1 MQAYYDDPSIEITVF
16 ATKTGRLTK
25 RIELADDGSLAVTPA
40 AAMASGSARRAAVAN
55 VHELVEVIEG
65 LGHNEALALGTIR
78 PDLPEQVKV
87 VTKNKVDGAAGVI
100 ARTADAI
107 VYRPGQPA
115 LALLDFDTKG
125 MPADMSVTDF
135 WATLVEVLPA
145 LRDAAHVVRRSTSSG
160 LRRTDTGKEL
170 PGSNGVHIYVA
181 ARDGGDVERFLKT
194 LHDRCWLAGF
204 GWMMVGKAG
213 QLLERSI
220 VDRSVGAP
228 ERLVFEAAPLL
239 KPPLAQAA
247 ERRRPIAFEGE
258 VIDTVAACPPLK
270 IVETAQLEELKAREA
285 HRLAAE
291 AAKVRAEF
299 ITAQAKSLAER
310 TGRSEE
316 TARRIIERQCE
327 GVLHPNVVLPF
338 DDPKLTSCTV
348 ADVLANPA
356 GFEGETLA
364 DPNEGVEYGR
374 CKAKIMR
381 RTDGTP
387 WIHSF
392 AHGRTIYELKFDAA
406 SVREAMEKAEKEKV
420 VETFT
425 KLAVDADLDPVGLAE
440 LRQQAKK
447 LSGVG
452 LRVIDSTLKA
462 AQEKHVSKQAQEERR
477 RHAAQRRDPRPYIP
491 VPWPDAPWL
500 PVMDVLNDVIGK
512 SDAAVPPMRDID
524 EVATRTSKQ
533 PVPNTHAFT
542 SGGAN
547 AKQEVGDSK
556 LPAPE
561 QWILR
566 QMSDE
571 EVAEMIEEH
580 IDFYDEKDGP
590 RRSVHLPMSFVRHYR
605 QRHDDVLPTVAA
617 IATSPIVLADGV
629 LLAPDGLDRDRGIV
643 FYVPEKLREVV
654 PEPENCTAEAVRK
667 AMQFLTEEWLCDVA
681 TDYVGK
687 CTLIAAAMTVIE
699 RSLLPDRPAFFVT
712 AGRRGGGKTTTIIML
727 LMAVTGVRPAASSWS
742 TNEEERRKALLAQFM
757 CGVPYV
763 LWDNIARGAQ
773 ISCPHIERSCTSAY
787 YSDRKLGV
795 SEMVSTAASAIHFFS
810 GNNVAPCGDLASRS
824 LHIRISVDRP
834 DPENRE
840 FKHPDPIGW
849 TDNNR
854 AEILAA
860 LYTILLGNPGLKDA
874 HDAPAK
880 TRFKM
885 WWRLIGSAVEHA
897 AKLAGPV
904 EDKKPF
910 ELDFQYLFLK
920 QEEDDE
926 ESATLADILDTITR
940 LLPEKFTAADLA
952 ELVNDQF
959 AIPDVI
965 AMIEFLQPGAP
976 SGYKFSPKSIGRRLR
991 KHQDNPVTSGER
1003 TLVLR
1008 SWSPNAAEGHSY
1020 YVEVKGEVAALA
1032 KSSVEPSKPHA
1043 ERAKPFIQRALEKQE
1058 AKTQAPPFKVLGR
1071 GPAGSR
1077 CTLCGKGGP
1086 MRIKHGREVDLW
1098 HPECAERYLAAMGS
1112 PRRAKQIRF
1121 R

>member
-1 MQAYYDDPSIEITVF
+1 MQYDSDKRSTQENHFEHPSIELTVF

-40 AAMASGSARRAAVAN
+40 AAMTSGSARRAAVAN
-55 VHELVEVIEG
+55 VHELVEVIER
-65 LGHNEALALGTIR
+65 LKHNEALALGR
-78 PDLPEQVKV
+78 MRDDLPDA
-87 VTKNKVDGAAGVI
+87 VTVTTKRKLDGAAGVI

-107 VYRPGQPA
+107 IYRPGQPA
-115 LALLDFDTKG
+115 LVLLDFDTKG
-125 MPADMSVTDF
+125 MPADIHVEDF
-135 WATLVEVLPA
+135 WETLVKVLPA
-145 LRDAAHVVRRSTSSG
+145 LRDAAHVIRRSTSSG
-160 LRRTDTGKEL
+160 LQRTDTGEL
-170 PGSNGVHIYVA
+170 LAGSSGVHVFIAVM
-181 ARDGGDVERFLKT
+181 DGADAGRFLGA

-220 VDRSVGAP
+220 VDRSVGAG
-228 ERLVFEAAPLL
+228 ERLVFEASPLL
-239 KPPLAQAA
+239 KPPLAQDA

-258 VIDTVAACPPLK
+258 VIDTVVACPPLK
-270 IVETAQLEELKAREA
+270 IVELAKLEQLRAKEA

-299 ITAQAKSLAER
+299 ITAQAESLAER
-310 TGRSEE
+310 TGKSEQG
-316 TARRIIERQCE
+316 ARKIIERQCE
-327 GVLHPNVVLPF
+327 GVLHPDVVLPF
-338 DDPKLTSCTV
+338 DDPKLTGCTV
-348 ADVLANPA
+348 ADVLVNPA

-364 DPNEGVEYGR
+364 DPNEGVDYGL

-381 RTDGTP
+381 RADGTP

-392 AHGRTIYELKFDAA
+392 AHGRTIYELRFDAA
-406 SVREAMEKAEKEKV
+406 SVREAMEGVGKEKV

-425 KLAVDADLDPVGLAE
+425 KLAVDADLDPVELAE

-462 AQEKHVSKQAQEERR
+462 AQVKHDTKQANEERR
-477 RHAAQRRDPRPYIP
+477 RHTAQRRDPRPYIP

-542 SGGAN
+542 AGGAN
-547 AKQEVGDSK
+547 AEQEVGDSK

-605 QRHDDVLPTVAA
+605 QRHDDVLPTVVA
-617 IATSPIVLADGV
+617 IATSPIVLADGG

-643 FYVPEKLREVV
+643 FYIPEKLREVV
-654 PEPENCTAEAVRK
+654 PEPENCTKEAARK

-681 TDYVGK
+681 SDYVGK
-687 CTLIAAAMTVIE
+687 CTLIAAAMTVLE

-727 LMAVTGVRPAASSWS
+727 LMAVTGLRPAASSWS

-763 LWDNIARGAQ
+763 LWDNIARATQ
-773 ISCPHIERSCTSAY
+773 ICCPHIERSCTSAY
-787 YSDRKLGV
+787 YSDRRLGV

-810 GNNVAPCGDLASRS
+810 PATTSPHAATSPRAPWMSASMSTAPIPRTGNSSIPIRSDGRTTTAPKFS
-824 LHIRISVDRP
+824 LHSIPSC
-834 DPENRE
+834 
-840 FKHPDPIGW
+840 
-849 TDNNR
+849 
-854 AEILAA
+854 L
-860 LYTILLGNPGLKDA
+860 
-874 HDAPAK
+874 
-880 TRFKM
+880 
-885 WWRLIGSAVEHA
+885 
-897 AKLAGPV
+897 
-904 EDKKPF
+904 
-910 ELDFQYLFLK
+910 
-920 QEEDDE
+920 
-926 ESATLADILDTITR
+926 
-940 LLPEKFTAADLA
+940 
-952 ELVNDQF
+952 
-959 AIPDVI
+959 AIPGSTMR
-965 AMIEFLQPGAP
+965 AMPRQ
-976 SGYKFSPKSIGRRLR
+976 
-991 KHQDNPVTSGER
+991 
-1003 TLVLR
+1003 
-1008 SWSPNAAEGHSY
+1008 
-1020 YVEVKGEVAALA
+1020 
-1032 KSSVEPSKPHA
+1032 
-1043 ERAKPFIQRALEKQE
+1043 
-1058 AKTQAPPFKVLGR
+1058 
-1071 GPAGSR
+1071 
-1077 CTLCGKGGP
+1077 
-1086 MRIKHGREVDLW
+1086 KHGSK
-1098 HPECAERYLAAMGS
+1098 CGGG
-1112 PRRAKQIRF
+1112 
-1121 R
+1121 